1 MTSAFVTIG
10 RVVKTQGRHGELLV
24 EPLSDRPERFPSLR
38 SVLLARP
45 GEPGRRVQVVSVWP
59 HKGRFVLKLE
69 GVDSIDDGE
78 RLRGQELVIPQD
90 ELPELPA
97 GSYYHH
103 ELIGL
108 PAEDEA
114 GRPLGRVRALLD
126 TGAVPDLVLEQ
137 EGQEER
143 LVPLATEFF
152 KRLDRA
158 RGVVVLAPPVW
169 AAER

>member
-1 MTSAFVTIG
+1 
-10 RVVKTQGRHGELLV
+10 
-24 EPLSDRPERFPSLR
+24 
-38 SVLLARP
+38 
-45 GEPGRRVQVVSVWP
+45 
-59 HKGRFVLKLE
+59 VLKLE

-90 ELPELPA
+90 ELPELPE

-108 PAEDEA
+108 PAEDE
-114 GRPLGRVRALLD
+114 GGQPLGRVRALLD
-126 TGAVPDLVLEQ
+126 TGAVPNLVLEQ

-143 LVPLATEFF
+143 LVPLAAEFF

-169 AAER
+169 AQER